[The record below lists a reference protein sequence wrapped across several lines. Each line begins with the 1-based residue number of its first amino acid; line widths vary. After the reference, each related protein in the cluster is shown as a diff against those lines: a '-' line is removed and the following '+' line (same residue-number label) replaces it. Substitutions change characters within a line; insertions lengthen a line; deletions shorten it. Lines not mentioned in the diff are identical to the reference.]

1 MDDYAYIVV
10 AECLGIDPLEIIAA
24 ANMEREKNQAR
35 RDFWQDF
42 RKKIGQMAV
51 AGLVILTT
59 LASPVNGEKA
69 PQGV

>member
-1 MDDYAYIVV
+1 
-10 AECLGIDPLEIIAA
+10 
-24 ANMEREKNQAR
+24 MESEKSQAR
-35 RDFWQDF
+35 RDFLADF
-42 RKKIGQMAV
+42 RKKIGQLAV